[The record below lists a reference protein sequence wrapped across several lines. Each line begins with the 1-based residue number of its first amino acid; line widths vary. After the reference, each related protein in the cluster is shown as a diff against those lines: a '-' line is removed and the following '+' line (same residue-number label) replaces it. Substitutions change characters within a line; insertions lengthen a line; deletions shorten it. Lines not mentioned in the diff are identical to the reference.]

1 MENLIEPRTNV
12 FFYSKLSPI
21 CGIRHSLKMPKI
33 GESLEQKRNTVTQGL
48 NRIIYLINML
58 QKDNFKR
65 LIKINLFAVD
75 FWARKIIRLL
85 SSLTVNR

>member
-1 MENLIEPRTNV
+1 
-12 FFYSKLSPI
+12 
-21 CGIRHSLKMPKI
+21 MPKI
-33 GESLEQKRNTVTQGL
+33 GESLEQKRNTATQGL

>member
-1 MENLIEPRTNV
+1 
-12 FFYSKLSPI
+12 
-21 CGIRHSLKMPKI
+21 MPKI
-33 GESLEQKRNTVTQGL
+33 GESLEQKRNAVTQGL

-85 SSLTVNR
+85 SSLTVNRKKSRPYILITKNDDSEIRFLS

>member
-1 MENLIEPRTNV
+1 ML
-12 FFYSKLSPI
+12 
-21 CGIRHSLKMPKI
+21 KI

-75 FWARKIIRLL
+75 FWARKIIRLV

>member
-1 MENLIEPRTNV
+1 MDNLIEPRTNV

-21 CGIRHSLKMPKI
+21 CGIRHSLKMLKI

-65 LIKINLFAVD
+65 LIKINSFAVD
-75 FWARKIIRLL
+75 F
-85 SSLTVNR
+85 

>member
-1 MENLIEPRTNV
+1 MDNLIEPRTNV

-33 GESLEQKRNTVTQGL
+33 SESLEQKRNTVTQGL
-48 NRIIYLINML
+48 DRIIYLINML

-75 FWARKIIRLL
+75 F
-85 SSLTVNR
+85 

>member
-1 MENLIEPRTNV
+1 MDNLIEPRTNV

-33 GESLEQKRNTVTQGL
+33 GESLEQKRNTATQGL

-75 FWARKIIRLL
+75 F
-85 SSLTVNR
+85 